1 MAPAAAKAER
11 LPRPATDYE
20 RWLGYDEQHLDEVRQ
35 YDLDQEENDYS
46 DDGLITNTG
55 DSNSPGI
62 VAGNDAV
69 SSSLSS
75 DDFSQPSRHY
85 ARPTVPDFVAFYAVI
100 IIAIILV
107 LKLHGS
113 LKRSRWRRP
122 EEKKRQ
128 VSPLG
133 TDIKD

>member
-20 RWLGYDEQHLDEVRQ
+20 RWLGDDEQHLDSVRQ
-35 YDLDQEENDYS
+35 YDFDQGQIDYS
-46 DDGLITNTG
+46 NDGVITDTR
-55 DSNSPGI
+55 D
-62 VAGNDAV
+62 
-69 SSSLSS
+69 SSSPEIVGSNDPGSSPLSS
-75 DDFSQPSRHY
+75 DESSQPSRHY
-85 ARPTVPDFVAFYAVI
+85 TRPTVPDFVALYAAI
-100 IIAIILV
+100 IIAVLLV

-113 LKRSRWRRP
+113 LRRPRWRRP

-133 TDIKD
+133 RDAKD